1 MLLGLLAATLVCA
14 LAFWLIVVASIRI
27 TRRLGMEPMMVLLW
41 LGLAEE
47 PPRYARSDRRR
58 LAELVADP

>member
-14 LAFWLIVVASIRI
+14 LSFWFIVVAAVRI

-47 PPRYARSDRRR
+47 PPHYARSDRRR
-58 LAELVADP
+58 LAELVGD